1 MADEERLT
9 MAPEIAQ
16 LRALLRAMGAD
27 NAAERE
33 SIEAEAV
40 GVARLVGA
48 LVQCVSLERTLREGG
63 DGGAHLLDAMLA
75 RALAIVAEDGGGGG
89 GGGGNGGGDVG

>member
-1 MADEERLT
+1 MADEGRLT
-9 MAPEIAQ
+9 MAPEITQ

-63 DGGAHLLDAMLA
+63 DGGAHLLDAMLV
-75 RALAIVAEDGGGGG
+75 RALATVADGS
-89 GGGGNGGGDVG
+89 GNGNGNGNERGGMG